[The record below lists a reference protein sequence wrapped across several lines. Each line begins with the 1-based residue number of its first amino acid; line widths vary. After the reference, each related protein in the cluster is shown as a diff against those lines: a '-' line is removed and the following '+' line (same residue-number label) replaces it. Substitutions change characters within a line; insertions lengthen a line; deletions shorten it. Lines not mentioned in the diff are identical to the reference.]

1 MFSNCVYETI
11 WDPAP
16 IIQLTVY
23 NYITRDTFKRSKIKM
38 KFPSPLLFWICFI
51 PCNRL
56 LVPHSAPH
64 AHWNSDAKICSL
76 SLCIYILISPC
87 SLHVPAPILRFLLS
101 QGTIPFTNQYI
112 PISYYKAITVIDL
125 WWVLLGKN
133 NSELT
138 VTVKEGLVKT
148 KTNVHKAPES
158 FIWSLQPKA
167 WIALPQ
173 F

>member
-1 MFSNCVYETI
+1 MFSNAVYQMI

-23 NYITRDTFKRSKIKM
+23 NYITRDTLKRSKTRM
-38 KFPSPLLFWICFI
+38 KFPSPWLFWICFI
-51 PCNRL
+51 QCNRQ
-56 LVPHSAPH
+56 LVSHSTPH

-87 SLHVPAPILRFLLS
+87 GLHMPAPMLRFLLT
-101 QGTIPFTNQYI
+101 QGSIPFTNQYI
-112 PISYYKAITVIDL
+112 AISYYKSIRVIYL

-138 VTVKEGLVKT
+138 VTVKEGWAKT
-148 KTNVHKAPES
+148 KNNVHEASES
-158 FIWSLQPKA
+158 FTWSLQPKA

-173 F
+173 S